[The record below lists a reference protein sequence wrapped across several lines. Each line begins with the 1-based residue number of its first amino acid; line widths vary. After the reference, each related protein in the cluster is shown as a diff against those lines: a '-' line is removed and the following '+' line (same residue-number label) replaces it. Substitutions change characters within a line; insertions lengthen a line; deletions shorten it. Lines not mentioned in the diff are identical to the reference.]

1 VRVSWILSLMVTML
15 LTCSDVKGQQSG
27 LIVRDTYGS
36 SILGPVCRIM
46 GCRIVQ
52 NLGDPLGQVF
62 LVAPTGVATLE
73 DLLLLLTQ
81 QSGIVSVEI
90 NQLATIVSEP
100 TLSSIPIQLAN
111 SSPVIYYGTVVS
123 QGYLSQPSALSIG
136 IGEAHSTFNVS
147 GSGIVAIVDTGVD
160 PLHPALA
167 PVMLPGYD
175 FVNNISGADEK
186 GDLSSSTVAVLDG
199 GGGTP
204 TFVSPWTA
212 AVVSQA
218 AATALDTSEYAAF
231 GHGTMVSGIIHLVA
245 PTAKLLP
252 LKAFSSNGPGYESD
266 VIRAIYFAVGQGS
279 KVVNMSFSFAS
290 ASTAM
295 SDAVNYASS
304 KGVIC
309 VAAAGNEGQ
318 QIEVYP
324 ASFSNV
330 MGVASISDDGTLSSF
345 SDYGSQVAWVGAP
358 GENIISTYPFGIY
371 ASSSG
376 TSFSAPFVSG
386 TVALL
391 ISLNPSMQQV
401 DAAEAIA
408 HTAYTSPQLNRGILD
423 AYNAVESVEP

>member
-295 SDAVNYASS
+295 SDAVNGAESL
-304 KGVIC
+304 GRVL
-309 VAAAGNEGQ
+309 
-318 QIEVYP
+318 
-324 ASFSNV
+324 FSNP
-330 MGVASISDDGTLSSF
+330 SKLSRS
-345 SDYGSQVAWVGAP
+345 
-358 GENIISTYPFGIY
+358 
-371 ASSSG
+371 
-376 TSFSAPFVSG
+376 
-386 TVALL
+386 
-391 ISLNPSMQQV
+391 
-401 DAAEAIA
+401 
-408 HTAYTSPQLNRGILD
+408 
-423 AYNAVESVEP
+423 